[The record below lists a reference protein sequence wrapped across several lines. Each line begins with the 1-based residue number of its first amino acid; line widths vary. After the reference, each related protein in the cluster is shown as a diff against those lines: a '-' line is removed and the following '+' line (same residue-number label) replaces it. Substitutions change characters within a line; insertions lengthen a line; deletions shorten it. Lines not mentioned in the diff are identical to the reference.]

1 MKIEKVNDSQIR
13 CTLTSSDLERRHIRL
28 SELAYGSE
36 KAKLLF
42 RDMMQEAHINYGFD
56 SGNSP
61 LMIEAIPLS
70 PDSIVLIITKVD
82 DPEELDTRFSKF
94 SPTGDEPS
102 GDASRAFS
110 GADELLELFRQL
122 REKHSEEE
130 KTKKSDE
137 SAEPAGQDGSRDGGV
152 SLIRAFRFYDFAR
165 ITQAADAL
173 AGFFRGE
180 NMLVKD
186 AQSGG
191 YDLILHQ
198 GDCSPEDFNKV
209 CNILTEYGQGRQS
222 SPAAWAHLL
231 EHGDIL
237 IAKDALAMLSHG

>member
-13 CTLTSSDLERRHIRL
+13 CTLTSSDHERRHIRL

-42 RDMMQEAHINYGFD
+42 QDMMQEAHINYGFD
-56 SGNSP
+56 SGTSP
-61 LMIEAIPLS
+61 LMIEASPLS

-94 SPTGDEPS
+94 SPTGEEP
-102 GDASRAFS
+102 ASNTSARTFT

-122 REKHSEEE
+122 REKHSEQ
-130 KTKKSDE
+130 TKGQGQAETEQE
-137 SAEPAGQDGSRDGGV
+137 SAQADAQ
-152 SLIRAFRFYDFAR
+152 IRLVQAFRFYDFAR

-173 AGFFRGE
+173 AGFYRDD

-191 YDLILHQ
+191 YDLVLHQ
-198 GDCSPEDFNKV
+198 TDCSPEDFNKV
-209 CNILTEYGQGRQS
+209 CNILTEYGEGRS
-222 SPAAWAHLL
+222 CSPAAWAHIR

-237 IAKDALAMLSHG
+237 IREGALAMLAHG